1 MNISDK
7 AVKIINT
14 LPLEA
19 NYQSHR
25 AYRGAV
31 AQLCGEANPHPDCEF
46 FTAGYK
52 AAQEE
57 GQ

>member
-1 MNISDK
+1 MNISEK

-31 AQLCGEANPHPDCEF
+31 SYLCGGVNPHPECEF
-46 FTAGYK
+46 FTVGYK
-52 AAQEE
+52 AAQGAE
-57 GQ
+57 Q